1 MSEGEGASGAR
12 SEHVV
17 LLTGVTGFVGKVV
30 LEELMRRREELQIG
44 RVLALVRASDPEHAD
59 ARLRADVVASACF
72 AAHAPGWEKR
82 VEAIAGDL
90 TRPGLGLAAG
100 VRERIAAEV
109 THVIHCAASVEFNLP
124 LAEATSVNTS
134 GALAALDVARE
145 CRRLAS
151 FVDVSTAYVHAHP
164 HVRGGEVLHVEES
177 LAPLPRDAASIYA
190 DILAGRVWEDRLL
203 AETGHPNTYTLTKC
217 IAEHLVARRGETL
230 PVTLLRPSIVS
241 VSERVPSAGWID
253 SAAAF
258 AGFVALLGS
267 GRLRVVAGD
276 LNARL
281 DVVPCD
287 AVAHRIVAAAFAP
300 PPRGELRI
308 QHAVAGLSGALPLQ
322 LCRERITAYFEQN
335 PVRGPGVG
343 IRYVGA
349 HGPRFSLAHA
359 LHHELPA
366 ARDALLARLARE
378 PNKVRAVRQLAERQR
393 STNRDFTYFTHAT
406 FDFQTSVP
414 LDPALDPAKYLDV
427 VCEGVSK
434 NLLRRERKRE
444 RAKGAI

>member
-1 MSEGEGASGAR
+1 VTDEAAS
-12 SEHVV
+12 HVV
-17 LLTGVTGFVGKVV
+17 LLTGATGFVGKVV
-30 LEELMRRREELQIG
+30 LEELMRRREELRIG

-59 ARLRADVVASACF
+59 ARLRADVVSSACF

-90 TRPGLGLAAG
+90 TRPGLGLSANA
-100 VRERIAAEV
+100 RERVAAEV

-124 LAEATSVNTS
+124 LAEATAINTG
-134 GALAALDVARE
+134 GALEALGVARE

-151 FVDVSTAYVHAHP
+151 FVDVSTAYVTAHP
-164 HVRGGEVLHVEES
+164 NAHGGGVLRVEEQ
-177 LAPLPRDAASIYA
+177 LAPLPRDAASTYA
-190 DILAGRVWEDRLL
+190 DILAGRVREERLL
-203 AETGHPNTYTLTKC
+203 RETGHPNTYTLTKC
-217 IAEHLVARRGETL
+217 IAEHLVARRGEAL

-241 VSERVPSAGWID
+241 VSERTPSAGWVD

-276 LNARL
+276 LRARL

-287 AVAHRIVAAAFAP
+287 AVAHRIVEAAFAP

-308 QHAVAGLSGALPLQ
+308 RHAVAGLSGALPIQ
-322 LCRERITAYFEQN
+322 LCRERISAYFAHS

-349 HGPRFSLAHA
+349 PGLAFRLAHA
-359 LHHELPA
+359 IHHELPA
-366 ARDALLARLARE
+366 ARDALLATVARE
-378 PNKVRAVRQLAERQR
+378 PNKARAARALAERQR
-393 STNRDFTYFTHAT
+393 RANRDFTYFAHAT
-406 FDFQTSVP
+406 FDFASSVPLSPP
-414 LDPALDPAKYLDV
+414 LDPASYLDV

-434 NLLRRERKRE
+434 NLLRRERKR
-444 RAKGAI
+444 AKAS

>member
-1 MSEGEGASGAR
+1 VVTASA
-12 SEHVV
+12 SAEHVV

-30 LEELMRRREELQIG
+30 LEELMRRHEELRIG

-59 ARLRADVVASACF
+59 ARLRADVVASKCF
-72 AAHAPGWEKR
+72 EAHAPGWEKR

-100 VRERIAAEV
+100 SRERIASEV

-124 LAEATSVNTS
+124 LAEATAVNTG
-134 GALAALDVARE
+134 GALEALAVARE

-151 FVDVSTAYVHAHP
+151 FLDVSTAYVTAHP
-164 HVRGGEVLHVEES
+164 NALGGETLRVEEK
-177 LAPLPRDAASIYA
+177 LATLPRDAASTYA
-190 DILAGRVWEDRLL
+190 DILAGRVRQDRLL

-217 IAEHLVARRGETL
+217 IAEHLVARRGEAL

-241 VSERVPSAGWID
+241 VSERTPSAGWVD

-276 LNARL
+276 SRARL

-287 AVAHRIVAAAFAP
+287 AVAHRIVEAAFAP

-308 QHAVAGLSGALPLQ
+308 RHAVAGLSGALPIQ
-322 LCRERITAYFEQN
+322 LCRERITAYFAQN

-349 HGPRFSLAHA
+349 PGPLFSLAHA

-366 ARDALLARLARE
+366 LRDIALATLARQ
-378 PNKVRAVRQLAERQR
+378 PNKARAARMLAERQR
-393 STNRDFTYFTHAT
+393 ATNRDFKYFAHAT
-406 FDFQTSVP
+406 FDFVSSMPLDPP
-414 LDPALDPAKYLDV
+414 LDPATYLDV
-427 VCEGVSK
+427 VCEGVSR
-434 NLLRRERKRE
+434 NLLRWERRRE
-444 RAKGAI
+444 RAKTG